1 MRAIEYTKEV
11 IGSISFI
18 LYGSRKWMK
27 VRIIKYVML
36 ICKVNA
42 LRQKLVIPH
51 FFTKAIRFLVQPS
64 INLTA

>member
-1 MRAIEYTKEV
+1 
-11 IGSISFI
+11 
-18 LYGSRKWMK
+18 MK